1 MFIILFRDP
10 IYNYRTTLLQY
21 AINHVFF
28 MKTFRITPKRTGKKR
43 TNALLNT
50 LTCMSLSN

>member
-28 MKTFRITPKRTGKKR
+28 MKTFRITPKRTGKKTFER
-43 TNALLNT
+43 IAEHTD
-50 LTCMSLSN
+50 MHVVV